1 MALKSWGLFK
11 KEEEIISNKLSE
23 ELILRL
29 FN

>member
-23 ELILRL
+23 EFDFEVI
-29 FN
+29 